1 MYFSV
6 ATINKDVLNIFFSL
20 SAKVQHNMVL
30 LGLSDE
36 IELSV
41 IRVYSLIKPQ
51 GLKSIS
57 PLAKLLLIRFMKLG
71 LSVCRHNHRE
81 LAGWI
86 FAKLG

>member
-6 ATINKDVLNIFFSL
+6 ATINKDVLNSFFSL
-20 SAKVQHNMVL
+20 SAKVKNNMVL
-30 LGLSDE
+30 LRLSDE

-57 PLAKLLLIRFMKLG
+57 SLAKLLLIRFIKLG
-71 LSVCRHNHRE
+71 LSVC
-81 LAGWI
+81 LSP
-86 FAKLG
+86 